1 MRYISIASG
10 SSGNCQFVEYKN
22 TRILIDAGL
31 SGKKIEKNL
40 KSRGIDP
47 STIDAILVTHE
58 HRDHVT
64 SVGVLSRRYNIKVFS
79 NIETAQAMT
88 PVVKKINSENIYIFE
103 NNRAFNFKD
112 LKIKAFDTFHD
123 CQKGCGFV
131 IMGNKKISLL
141 TDTGWVN
148 SNAFESMKGSSLY
161 YLESN
166 HDVDMLINGRYTWA
180 SKKRIMSTKGHLSN
194 ENCAEVLEK
203 LLSKN
208 QEIVVL
214 GHLSNENNNPEI
226 AAKTNEQYLNSK
238 YIIRDVDYTL
248 DVAPRYEAGKVYDL

>member
-1 MRYISIASG
+1 
-10 SSGNCQFVEYKN
+10 
-22 TRILIDAGL
+22 
-31 SGKKIEKNL
+31 
-40 KSRGIDP
+40 
-47 STIDAILVTHE
+47 
-58 HRDHVT
+58 
-64 SVGVLSRRYNIKVFS
+64 
-79 NIETAQAMT
+79 
-88 PVVKKINSENIYIFE
+88 
-103 NNRAFNFKD
+103 
-112 LKIKAFDTFHD
+112 
-123 CQKGCGFV
+123 
-131 IMGNKKISLL
+131 MGNKKISLL

-166 HDVDMLINGRYTWA
+166 HDVDMLLNGRYTWA